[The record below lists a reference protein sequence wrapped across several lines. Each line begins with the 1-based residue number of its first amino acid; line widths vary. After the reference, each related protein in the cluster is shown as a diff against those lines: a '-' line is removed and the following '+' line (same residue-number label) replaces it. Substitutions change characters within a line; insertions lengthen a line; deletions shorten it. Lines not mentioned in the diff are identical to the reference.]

1 LTPAGNG
8 RWHCGMFPRILCS
21 FVQNEVFSPIT
32 YFVKR
37 RSLNRPKCMSC
48 RHQQLLTEGI
58 HDLACLDYFF
68 CTSGEAQMAFLGC
81 MRMFEDTSRP
91 LVGFLM
97 CAILIAMR
105 NPQHSRSVVGPCQST
120 TQTPVCQSKAL
131 ARGAGQGDAC
141 SRAVSF
147 RSGKAHDC
155 DSKRRLPEA
164 KTSDK
169 RRHAT
174 GVGVWEQPTGSQVL
188 WRLDDEVK
196 HSC

>member
-1 LTPAGNG
+1 MTVSGIFDMRRLDSDAEPPAQPERGG
-8 RWHCGMFPRILCS
+8 
-21 FVQNEVFSPIT
+21 
-32 YFVKR
+32 
-37 RSLNRPKCMSC
+37 SLS
-48 RHQQLLTEGI
+48 I
-58 HDLACLDYFF
+58 H
-68 CTSGEAQMAFLGC
+68 
-81 MRMFEDTSRP
+81 
-91 LVGFLM
+91 
-97 CAILIAMR
+97 
-105 NPQHSRSVVGPCQST
+105 
-120 TQTPVCQSKAL
+120 PVCQSSAL

-141 SRAVSF
+141 SRTVSF
-147 RSGKAHDC
+147 RCGKAHDC